1 MASKYIQKFPIPDG
15 FPEVLHDL
23 SKEILRYQPENI
35 IEFCALYFK
44 CLQEGKELDYQKKGK
59 SIPCDFKNVIPGT
72 KSSERKVPVDKSNYI
87 EAIEKSKNIS
97 NLKSEDDKADP
108 YVSPA
113 KVVNKTEMGTQ
124 ANVQAQLSDNI
135 NTNSNESEH
144 SNEMEVKDNAVSH
157 HDKGKSKNSTTSE
170 GIRQISSQYVN
181 DLMGSI
187 PEK

>member
-15 FPEVLHDL
+15 FPEILHDL

-35 IEFCALYFK
+35 VEFCALYFK

-72 KSSERKVPVDKSNYI
+72 KTSERKVPVDKSNFI

-97 NLKSEDDKADP
+97 NLKNEDDKVDP

-124 ANVQAQLSDNI
+124 ANVKINENL
-135 NTNSNESEH
+135 NTNTNESEQ
-144 SNEMEVKDNAVSH
+144 SIDKDNAVVH
-157 HDKGKSKNSTTSE
+157 HDKAQSKNSTTSE
-170 GIRQISSQYVN
+170 GIRQISSQYVQ
-181 DLMGSI
+181 DLMGQL
-187 PEK
+187 PDK